1 MCLQIFNW
9 VKDKVI
15 NGRLSEKQKKN
26 KKDKE
31 ISDDQLPAERCKEEM
46 SDWTNGLLSI
56 GTFGNNSG
64 FTGDSQRYASSE
76 TSGFS
81 GFTGDSQRYASS
93 ERSSCSQGL
102 SNFTMEE
109 VNKLQKE
116 LTRQL
121 NGNSNLGKNL
131 EIEQIAVV
139 DDDDY
144 ICQDTNLVSKSEDS
158 TTKMKRKHLTFLLKK
173 MFVCGGGFAKVP
185 GLKCPVPE
193 TRMEKVPLL
202 ILILLKCRILMNNF
216 AAFENNLKDENELF
230 CFFNICQI
238 LVSEEKQQQEE
249 KEWHGGDG
257 RNHREWLPM
266 GEDRFRM

>member
-1 MCLQIFNW
+1 MKIFNW

-64 FTGDSQRYASSE
+64 FTGDSQRYTSSE

-185 GLKCPVPE
+185 GLKYPVPE
-193 TRMEKVPLL
+193 TRMEKLL
-202 ILILLKCRILMNNF
+202 RTILKMKMNSSASSTSAKFLSVRKNNNNKKKNGMEEMEEITENGCRWV
-216 AAFENNLKDENELF
+216 KTD
-230 CFFNICQI
+230 
-238 LVSEEKQQQEE
+238 SEYIVLEI
-249 KEWHGGDG
+249 
-257 RNHREWLPM
+257 
-266 GEDRFRM
+266 